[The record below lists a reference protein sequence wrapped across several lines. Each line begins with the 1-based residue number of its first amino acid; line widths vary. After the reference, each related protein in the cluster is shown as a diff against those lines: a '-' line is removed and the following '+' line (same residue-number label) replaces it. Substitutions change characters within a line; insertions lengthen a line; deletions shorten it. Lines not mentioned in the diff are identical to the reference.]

1 MQTQLKMVKSELSKG
16 KSSERVSQAASE
28 LQFLLNFNSSITQ
41 SMAKTLEHLTDFVFV
56 TVANTTLVSRDSYLS
71 HLKMGIK
78 PDTLAALRTGPLH
91 IATLFSDTV
100 LKQAEQDIANFESTG
115 QIHSGKKG
123 RFHPYER
130 QDKRSDYKKSDRPAW
145 KSITTPRDQPRASSP
160 LNDNYF
166 VNSLQEGLLA
176 GSETLPL
183 KETLN
188 FASFHVVK
196 SVPSAPGHSQKRE
209 LSPGAA
215 DCQISRNYKLK
226 YVNSVSCVTQLYSVQ
241 PVVNAPNVAQ
251 NLPVGA
257 DFKAFG
263 KLG

>member
-1 MQTQLKMVKSELSKG
+1 M
-16 KSSERVSQAASE
+16 
-28 LQFLLNFNSSITQ
+28 
-41 SMAKTLEHLTDFVFV
+41 
-56 TVANTTLVSRDSYLS
+56 
-71 HLKMGIK
+71 
-78 PDTLAALRTGPLH
+78 
-91 IATLFSDTV
+91 
-100 LKQAEQDIANFESTG
+100 KQAEQDIANFESEG

-145 KSITTPRDQPRASSP
+145 KTLATEDRVRRTKAGPLTTPRDQRRASSP

-176 GSETLPL
+176 GSRTLTQ

-196 SVPSAPGHSQKRE
+196 SVPSTPGHSQKRE

-226 YVNSVSCVTQLYSVQ
+226 YVNSVSCVTQLYPVQ
-241 PVVNAPNVAQ
+241 PVVNAPNVVQ
-251 NLPVGA
+251 NLPV
-257 DFKAFG
+257 FG